1 MITFERLLKK
11 KIALLDGAT
20 GTNLLDCGLKSGESP
35 AVLNLKNPDAV
46 YRVQKAYV
54 DAGSNAIFT
63 NTFSAN
69 PLNFAHG
76 KYRDVIRAGINIAL
90 EAAGKRA
97 IVIGDI
103 GPLGMMLKP
112 YGDGDFN
119 DVYEI
124 YYDIFKTYKQSKI
137 YIFVIETFNS
147 IIEAKAAFLAARKFS
162 NNILVSFSFQN
173 TCRTLLGDM
182 PESIAITFDKLG
194 AKAIG
199 VNCTTPETA
208 LEVISRMAKVTAIP
222 LIAKPNAGNVVID
235 GNKARHTI
243 SDKKL
248 AEFLPDFVRA
258 GAKLIGGCCGT
269 TPAYISMLREKLP
282 RLISTMPS
290 KQKKTAW
297 FLVSPQMHF
306 EINNDSHIIVGERL
320 NPSGRKKLSMALKKG
335 DYSIYGE
342 ESRLQ
347 ENAGARA
354 IDVNAF
360 VPELDEPNT
369 LLNCIY
375 EVIKNCK
382 LPVFIDTQDFVTAR
396 TIMEVYPGIGV
407 YNSIPARPEK
417 LTKFLP
423 LLKSF
428 GFKAVI
434 SLVGKTIPKTCEER
448 LANAKIAIKIAQ
460 KLNFPVQDLIFDP
473 LVFSIATE
481 PEQVKETLKAVKF
494 LHEKGYKTILGISN
508 VSYGCPERS
517 ALNAAMLIAALKTGL
532 NFAIINPFD
541 ERVVSAFQAGCA
553 LFGGNLRNYME
564 WSKTQPTIER
574 QATAKSQV
582 SDRTGFAHDYLIDS
596 IVNGDTNS
604 ATDAV
609 YKLIDSDTPVRKII
623 DEYVFRAMQIV
634 GDNYEK
640 GKFFIPDLLK
650 AAESTKVV
658 LEIIKK
664 KMKRSAGDIEQRRKR
679 VVLATVQGDIHDI
692 GKNIV
697 GMVFESAGYEVIDLG
712 KDVSANRILQSARKY
727 KPIVIGLSAL
737 LTTTMPEMEKVI
749 KLLRKNGVDI
759 PVIIGGPN
767 VSDDYA
773 KKIGAFAAVQ
783 NAFEGLRVIK
793 KIG

>member
-1 MITFERLLKK
+1 MITFEQLLKR
-11 KIALLDGAT
+11 KIVLLDGAT

-35 AVLNLKNPDAV
+35 AILNLKNPDAV

-54 DAGSNAIFT
+54 GAGSNAIFT

-69 PLNFAHG
+69 PLNFARG
-76 KYRDVIRAGINIAL
+76 KYRDVIRAGIGIAL
-90 EAAGKRA
+90 KAAEKRV

-103 GPLGMMLKP
+103 GPLGIMLKP
-112 YGDGDFN
+112 YGNGDFN
-119 DVYEI
+119 DAYKI
-124 YYDIFKTYKQSKI
+124 YYDIFKTFKQSKI
-137 YIFVIETFNS
+137 NIFVIETFNS
-147 IIEAKAAFLAARKFS
+147 IIEAKAAFLAARNFS
-162 NNILVSFSFQN
+162 NNIFVSFSFQN
-173 TCRTLLGDM
+173 TCRTLLGDT
-182 PESIAITFDKLG
+182 PESVAITFDKLG

-243 SDKKL
+243 SDNKL
-248 AEFLPDFVRA
+248 AEFFPDFVRA
-258 GAKLIGGCCGT
+258 GANFIGGCCGT
-269 TPAYISMLREKLP
+269 TPAYIRMLREKLP
-282 RLISTMPS
+282 QLISIVPS
-290 KQKKTAW
+290 KQRKFRY

-306 EINNDSHIIVGERL
+306 EINNDSRIIVGERL
-320 NPSGRKKLSMALKKG
+320 NPSGRKKLSVALKKG

-342 ESRLQ
+342 ESKLQ
-347 ENAGARA
+347 ENAGAQT

-360 VPELDEPNT
+360 VPELDERIT

-382 LPVFIDTQDFVTAR
+382 LPVFIDTQDIVTAR

-417 LTKFLP
+417 LRKFLP

-434 SLVGKTIPKTCEER
+434 SLVGKRIPKTCEER
-448 LANAKIAIKIAQ
+448 LANANIAIKIAQ
-460 KLNFPVQDLIFDP
+460 ELDFPVQDLIFDP
-473 LVFSIATE
+473 LVFSVATE
-481 PEQVKETLKAVKF
+481 PEQVKETLKAVGF
-494 LHEKGYKTILGISN
+494 LHKKGYKTILGISN

-517 ALNAAMLIAALKTGL
+517 ALNSAMLIAALKTGL
-532 NFAIINPFD
+532 NFALINPFD
-541 ERVVSAFQAGCA
+541 ERTLSAFQAGCA
-553 LFGGNLRNYME
+553 LFGGNLRNYMA
-564 WSKTQPTIER
+564 WTKTHPIIEK
-574 QATAKSQV
+574 QATTKSQV
-582 SDRTGFAHDYLIDS
+582 SVRKVPDDNYLMDS
-596 IVNGDTNS
+596 IVQGDTKS

-609 YKLIDSDTPVRKII
+609 LKLIDSDIPVRRII
-623 DEYVFRAMQIV
+623 DEYVFGAMQIV

-640 GKFFIPDLLK
+640 GRFFIPDLLR

-664 KMKRSAGDIEQRRKR
+664 RMKRSVQETEQQRKR

-712 KDVSANRILQSARKY
+712 KDVSANRILQSARKF

-749 KLLRKNGVDI
+749 KLLRKNGIDT